1 MDSNWECEEEQET
14 EEAEVVVPLERKE
27 SGKRKRAVGGDS
39 TVNTYHEHAIAIAW
53 NAHGRSGQPV
63 TLEQKRTSE
72 RPHSVRSPSL
82 MPAPVNS
89 DKTNHCRLY
98 DVSQCH

>member
-14 EEAEVVVPLERKE
+14 EETEVVVPLERKE

-53 NAHGRSGQPV
+53 NAHGRSGEPV
-63 TLEQKRTSE
+63 TLEKKRTGE
-72 RPHSVRSPSL
+72 CAHSVCAPSL
-82 MPAPVNS
+82 MPATVNC

-98 DVSQCH
+98 DMSQCY